1 MVATDKHG
9 HVAEPAHH
17 EVKERRV
24 GQPVTAHL
32 YQYQDVWLT
41 EVEVSVESRHTV
53 DVPRDAA
60 LPQAIP
66 LAFSRATHQQQ
77 VTVLRGNTRA
87 VTQRLCAGSVPE
99 P

>member
-17 EVKERRV
+17 EVEERRV

-41 EVEVSVESRHTV
+41 EVEVSVESSHTV

-60 LPQAIP
+60 LTQAIP